1 MFAVRLFRRLHMRAV
16 LQRMASFEGD
26 DDLIVMTEG
35 DGMPRN
41 QLQQRVTAVPQPDL
55 MVFEPDWIHV
65 PVHAVPAEGILIVID
80 EAVHVQQAPQIGGI
94 LVDVE
99 SEAAPS
105 LPIGVKVD
113 EQSAAPNLS
122 IGLEVREDEAEPNLP
137 INLEVVEE
145 AAVLN
150 FLIPIEDEDV
160 EEAAVPNFLIP
171 IEDDDEEAAVPN
183 FLIPI
188 EDDEHVQPSCIPNID
203 EEATL
208 LHEDLPSQNTTGQ
221 YAILIC
227 LEDLEQECES
237 PAPEG
242 DSHSL
247 TGSD

>member
-1 MFAVRLFRRLHMRAV
+1 MFAVRLFGRRRRHMRAV

-80 EAVHVQQAPQIGGI
+80 EAVHLQQAPQIGGI

-105 LPIGVKVD
+105 FLIGVEVD
-113 EQSAAPNLS
+113 EQSAAPNLP

-137 INLEVVEE
+137 IGLEV
-145 AAVLN
+145 A
-150 FLIPIEDEDV
+150 
-160 EEAAVPNFLIP
+160 
-171 IEDDDEEAAVPN
+171 EEAAVPN

-188 EDDEHVQPSCIPNID
+188 EDDEHVQPSCIPNI
-203 EEATL
+203 EVEATI
-208 LHEDLPSQNTTGQ
+208 LHEDLPSQNATGQ